1 MFTIANQAEFD
12 AGLDSWIAA
21 CTLLAEEAFRGMS
34 WAAFDYIA
42 KGTPQWSGNL
52 AGSWTLSIGAPVSGM
67 REKPLIGAK
76 DWRDMTEPFEI
87 KHPLAVGFAEAVA
100 RPVLA
105 SIHLGTDVY
114 ITNPSPYAL
123 PVQENVHEVT
133 GKPFL
138 REVNKPVEMVYQV
151 RDRGVPGFGPE
162 LSEAV
167 IVRYTQG
174 TL

>member
-12 AGLDSWIAA
+12 AGLDGWIAA

-52 AGSWTLSIGAPVSGM
+52 AGSWTLSVGAPSAEV
-67 REKPLIGAK
+67 RPKPDLGKAH
-76 DWRDMTEPFEI
+76 WEMTNPFKKGGSI
-87 KHPLAVGFAEAVA
+87 AVEFAELVA
-100 RPVLA
+100 KPALA
-105 SIHLGTDVY
+105 AIHLGTDVY

-123 PVQENVHEVT
+123 AVQENVHEDT